1 MAQAQLIAIL
11 NFPKF
16 SLNVSFPVSSFLH
29 YAVPAKY
36 PSRWLRHNL
45 SYFQILQIF
54 FPSISLPFSF
64 FPLGCPSK
72 VSKQVARDQPSVF
85 DFFCKFSFS
94 LSLYLSSF
102 CPIGHPRK
110 VPKQVAQGQPFVFP
124 IFRNFISL
132 YLSPFLLFVHRA
144 SQESTQAGGSG
155 PTFRIS
161 HFSKFYIS
169 LSLSLSSFCP

>member
-1 MAQAQLIAIL
+1 MYLSPSLLFYTMLSQQSIQAAGSGTTCRIFQLC
-11 NFPKF
+11 KF
-16 SLNVSFPVSSFLH
+16 S
-29 YAVPAKY
+29 
-36 PSRWLRHNL
+36 
-45 SYFQILQIF
+45 
-54 FPSISLPFSF
+54 
-64 FPLGCPSK
+64 FPLSLSLSHFPIRL
-72 VSKQVARDQPSVF
+72 SKQSIQAGGSGPTFRIP
-85 DFFCKFSFS
+85 FFCKFSFS

-161 HFSKFYIS
+161 NFSKFYIS